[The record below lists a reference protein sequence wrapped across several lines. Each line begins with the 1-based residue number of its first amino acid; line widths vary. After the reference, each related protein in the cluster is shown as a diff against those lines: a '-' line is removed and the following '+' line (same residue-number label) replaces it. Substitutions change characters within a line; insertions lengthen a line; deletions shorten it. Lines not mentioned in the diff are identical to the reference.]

1 MLAPG
6 CITCTRAD
14 SDEPKPSRETT
25 TWGKTVAMKP
35 NYRQRDRFDPEVR
48 RIEQLLD
55 RHNEG
60 RKPIAIAK
68 SSPGREFFY
77 SPGQILVG
85 RGLGDRTERLL
96 ERIKQLA
103 GSDVSVDDSTTGSL
117 VLNLPDD
124 VDIPWTTNALRNEFG
139 ASIGPNH
146 VFFGT
151 PSRSLKPIGPA
162 TDATMADLSAV
173 SRSGK
178 AGAGITI
185 AVLDTGIASGHEIWK
200 DAAFP
205 DLDVLVGGDY
215 TTPGAVR
222 VPGADDLMDVRPN
235 NGMLDWEAGHGTF
248 IAGVI
253 GQIAPGACV
262 RAERVFAS
270 DGVGFEDR
278 IAAAIRDASDADII
292 NMSFGGY
299 TQSDLPPIGLL
310 EAIDDVPPSTV
321 LVASAGNE
329 GCGCRPCWPAA
340 LKRVLAVGALDGNG
354 EAAWFT
360 NFGFW
365 VDACARGVDVLSSF
379 FKFDGA
385 VEADPT
391 GSDQKFE
398 YAAYWNGTSFA
409 APQLAAAIAA
419 IASPGKAQDAARKV
433 LSTGTRIPGLGVRFD
448 GGLS

>member
-1 MLAPG
+1 MLATRR
-6 CITCTRAD
+6 ITHAPED
-14 SDEPKPSRETT
+14 SDEPKPTGETT
-25 TWGKTVAMKP
+25 TGANVAMKP
-35 NYRQRDRFDPEVR
+35 NDPRRDRMDPETR
-48 RIEQLLD
+48 RLEQLLD
-55 RHNEG
+55 RHQEG
-60 RKPIAIAK
+60 RRPIAIAQ
-68 SSPGREFFY
+68 SAPGREFFY
-77 SPGQILVG
+77 APGQILVG
-85 RGLGDRTERLL
+85 RGLADRDRLL
-96 ERIKQLA
+96 ERIKGIV
-103 GSDVSVDDSTTGSL
+103 GSDFTIDDSADGSFT
-117 VLNLPDD
+117 LNVPEH
-124 VDIPWTTNALRNEFG
+124 VDIPWTTRALRTEFG
-139 ASIGPNH
+139 AAVGPNH

-162 TDATMADLSAV
+162 TEGTMSDL
-173 SRSGK
+173 RGTTRTGT

-185 AVLDTGIASGHEIWK
+185 AVLDTGIAKGHETWR
-200 DAAFP
+200 DAVFP
-205 DLDVLVGGDY
+205 DLVVSAGSDY

-222 VPGADDLMDVRPN
+222 VPGAEDLMDVRPH

-253 GQIAPGACV
+253 GQIAPGATV

-310 EAIDDVPPSTV
+310 DAIDDVPSCTV

-340 LKRVLAVGALDGNG
+340 LKRVLAVGAVDANG

-365 VDACARGVDVLSSF
+365 VDACALGVDVLSSF

-391 GSDQKFE
+391 GNVQEFE

-419 IASPGKAQDAARKV
+419 VAKPGQAQDAVRQV
-433 LSTGTRIPGLGVRFD
+433 LATGTRIPGLGVRFA
-448 GGLS
+448 GGLV